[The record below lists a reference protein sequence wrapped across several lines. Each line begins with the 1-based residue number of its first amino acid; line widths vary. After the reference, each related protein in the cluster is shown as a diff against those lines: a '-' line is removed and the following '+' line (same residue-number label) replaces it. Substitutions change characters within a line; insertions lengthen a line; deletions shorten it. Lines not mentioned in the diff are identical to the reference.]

1 MHQVITFVINPTW
14 IKEMTGGSYC
24 SRTIR
29 NPRRVASPKLASVEP
44 ARLWNP
50 APPPPDRS
58 HPVDWL
64 GTSSTET
71 TDP

>member
-44 ARLWNP
+44 ARLWGTLP
-50 APPPPDRS
+50 AARPQSPGGLVGDF
-58 HPVDWL
+58 
-64 GTSSTET
+64 EY
-71 TDP
+71 